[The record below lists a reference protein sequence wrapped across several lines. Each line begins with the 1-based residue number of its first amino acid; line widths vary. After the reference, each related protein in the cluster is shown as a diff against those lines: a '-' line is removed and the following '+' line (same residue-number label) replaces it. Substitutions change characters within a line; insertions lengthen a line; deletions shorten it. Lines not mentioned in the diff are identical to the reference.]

1 MDDNMKKL
9 IEKYKQELMA
19 AAGNSHA
26 NTASAPSPAPAL
38 DFPEML
44 PEEPAPSDPDSPTPD
59 SAPAPGESAPVQDS
73 APGST
78 GRTPTV
84 IAWSADSSAAEAL
97 GKYFSELP
105 AESTPNSA
113 PESTDLSQDLSKDFS
128 QDFSQDL
135 SPNDFSSLPPQFTD
149 EAPQNDFTNDN
160 VSPENN
166 SITDETEQEQQPEF
180 RREGENT
187 ASDPAQTAGLGTVP
201 ESGQSPEEQ
210 LGRRSFESQAGA
222 VNSREDV
229 KPLVQEENGNYPE
242 PPLEPEYADL
252 DDFLRANPRQGTLRF
267 RTYTARNALPV
278 EGARVLV
285 TKVIGGSRHTFYD
298 LLTDSSGQT
307 QVLEMPAPSGELS
320 QSPTVSVQP
329 YALYDAD
336 ITAEG
341 YIPVS
346 VRSLPVF
353 EGILSVQRIALV
365 PSAGTDEK
373 ETITESEPDL
383 TEVPHA

>member
-1 MDDNMKKL
+1 MDNNTKKL

-19 AAGNSHA
+19 AAGKPPVHSD
-26 NTASAPSPAPAL
+26 SAPKPAPAL
-38 DFPEML
+38 SFPEML
-44 PEEPAPSDPDSPTPD
+44 PEEPAAAISDPDSPTPD
-59 SAPAPGESAPVQDS
+59 SAPVSPDS
-73 APGST
+73 AAQGS

-84 IAWSADSSAAEAL
+84 IAWSADRSAEEAL
-97 GKYFSELP
+97 DKLFGGIPGGSGADSP
-105 AESTPNSA
+105 
-113 PESTDLSQDLSKDFS
+113 DDFTT
-128 QDFSQDL
+128 
-135 SPNDFSSLPPQFTD
+135 LPPQFTD

-166 SITDETEQEQQPEF
+166 SVTDETEPEQEPEF

-187 ASDPAQTAGLGTVP
+187 ASDPAQTESLGTIP

-229 KPLVQEENGNYPE
+229 KPLVQEENADYPE

-252 DDFLRANPRQGTLRF
+252 DEFLRANPRQGTLRF
-267 RTYTARNALPV
+267 RAYTARNALPV
-278 EGARVLV
+278 KGARVV
-285 TKVIGGSRHTFYD
+285 VSKVIGGSRHTFYD
-298 LLTDSSGQT
+298 LLTDPSGQT
-307 QVLEMPAPSGELS
+307 PELEMPAPSVELS
-320 QSPTVSVQP
+320 QTPSVKVQP
-329 YALYDAD
+329 FSLYDAD

-341 YIPVS
+341 YIPVA

-353 EGILSVQRIALV
+353 EGILSVQRLALV
-365 PSAGTDEK
+365 PSAGTDET

-383 TEVPHA
+383 TEAPNA

>member
-19 AAGNSHA
+19 AAGNSH
-26 NTASAPSPAPAL
+26 TSAAPKPAAAL

-44 PEEPAPSDPDSPTPD
+44 PEEPAASVPDSPTE
-59 SAPAPGESAPVQDS
+59 ESA
-73 APGST
+73 A

-97 GKYFSELP
+97 GKYFSAPP
-105 AESTPNSA
+105 AESTPDSA
-113 PESTDLSQDLSKDFS
+113 PESTPDNSTDFS
-128 QDFSQDL
+128 PD
-135 SPNDFSSLPPQFTD
+135 DFSSLPPQFTD
-149 EAPQNDFTNDN
+149 EAPQKDFTNDN

-166 SITDETEQEQQPEF
+166 AVTDETEQEQQPEF

-187 ASDPAQTAGLGTVP
+187 ASDPAQTESLGTVP

-210 LGRRSFESQAGA
+210 LGRRSFESQAGV

-242 PPLEPEYADL
+242 PPPEPEYADM
-252 DDFLRANPRQGTLRF
+252 DDFLKANPRQGTLRF

-278 EGARVLV
+278 KGARVLV
-285 TKVIGGSRHTFYD
+285 TKVIGGVSHTFYD

-307 QVLEMPAPSGELS
+307 RILEMPAPSVEYS

-336 ITAEG
+336 ITAAG
-341 YIPVS
+341 FIPVS
-346 VRSLPVF
+346 VRSLPIF
-353 EGILSVQRIALV
+353 EGILSVQRIALI
-365 PSAGTDEK
+365 PSTGTAEK
-373 ETITESEPDL
+373 ETITESVPDL

>member
-19 AAGNSHA
+19 AAGKPPVRSD
-26 NTASAPSPAPAL
+26 SAPKPAPAL

-44 PEEPAPSDPDSPTPD
+44 PEEPAAAISDPDSPTPD
-59 SAPAPGESAPVQDS
+59 SAPVSQDS
-73 APGST
+73 

-84 IAWSADSSAAEAL
+84 IAWSADRSAEEAL
-97 GKYFSELP
+97 DKLFGGIPGGSGADSP
-105 AESTPNSA
+105 
-113 PESTDLSQDLSKDFS
+113 DDFTT
-128 QDFSQDL
+128 
-135 SPNDFSSLPPQFTD
+135 LPPQFTD

-166 SITDETEQEQQPEF
+166 SITDETEPEQEPEF

-187 ASDPAQTAGLGTVP
+187 ASDPAQTESLGTIP

-229 KPLVQEENGNYPE
+229 KPLVQEENKNYPE
-242 PPLEPEYADL
+242 SPREPEYADL
-252 DDFLRANPRQGTLRF
+252 DEFLKANPMQGTLRF

-278 EGARVLV
+278 KGARVV
-285 TKVIGGSRHTFYD
+285 VSKVIGGSRHTFYD
-298 LLTDSSGQT
+298 LLTDNSGQSP
-307 QVLEMPAPSGELS
+307 VLEMPAPSGELS
-320 QSPTVSVQP
+320 QTPTAAVQP

-336 ITAEG
+336 ITADG
-341 YIPVS
+341 FIPVA

-365 PSAGTDEK
+365 PSAGTEDT

-383 TEVPHA
+383 TEVPNA